1 MNKLLLLLPLGL
13 LHAQAPVW
21 NALQQRDPLG
31 RPSTRIAGSV
41 TAASTTQVS
50 VLPRVL
56 AGGSWSTTVALLNTG
71 STPVAFQQYFFGADG
86 KPVSYA
92 VHSESLSADITTST
106 LQGTLAPGVTVTL
119 ALSDPSGA
127 NPQGWSLL
135 KYDAGQEAV
144 REYAVI
150 RRKGLGSGVGF
161 ETVEP
166 ASSLQDYSVRVPF
179 DNTQGFESQLS
190 LLNPAGNLSAQ
201 VRLTY
206 LDSQGNTLLID
217 VVSVQPGQLQ
227 TLSLPNAYPDL
238 ANKIGSVQVQADL
251 SLFCVTALRFNAA
264 YGVVSALPVFGSSS
278 LQQ

>member
-1 MNKLLLLLPLGL
+1 M
-13 LHAQAPVW
+13 
-21 NALQQRDPLG
+21 
-31 RPSTRIAGSV
+31 
-41 TAASTTQVS
+41 
-50 VLPRVL
+50 
-56 AGGSWSTTVALLNTG
+56 ALLNTG
-71 STPVAFQQYFFGADG
+71 STPVGFQQYFFAADG
-86 KPVSYA
+86 KPLSYA

-135 KYDAGQEAV
+135 TYDAGQGAV

-150 RRKGLGSGVGF
+150 RRKGLGSGVAF

-179 DNTQGFESQLS
+179 DNAQGFESQLT
-190 LLNPAGNLSAQ
+190 LLNPAGNLTAQ

-206 LDSQGNTLLID
+206 LDPNGNALLVDAIT
-217 VVSVQPGQLQ
+217 VQAGQLQ
-227 TLSLPNAYPDL
+227 TLALPNNYPDL
-238 ANKIGSVQVQADL
+238 ANKVGSVQVQADI
-251 SLFCVTALRFNAA
+251 SLFSVTALRYNAA
-264 YGVVSALPVFGSSS
+264 YGVVSELPVFGQSSS